1 MWAERKRSG
10 AGRKSVGRERSGER
24 AKLSAQRLLRSRPQ
38 RDVKSVS
45 VIIKFCFDLLTN
57 SIHPHSS
64 HSTDDS
70 IISAKSCL
78 LIYLI

>member
-1 MWAERKRSG
+1 MERERCEEREVAE
-10 AGRKSVGRERSGER
+10 RERSGEQ
-24 AKLSAQRLLRSRPQ
+24 AKLSAQRLLRSRPF
-38 RDVKSVS
+38 RNVTSVP
-45 VIIKFCFDLLTN
+45 VIINLNFDLLTN

-78 LIYLI
+78 LIYFI